1 MFGLN
6 KKRAQAE
13 VGSDAVEVA
22 PTPQYVPPASLR
34 LHDQTS
40 FQDILGYHDDPDPM
54 SCEQVAC
61 EIGRWAEEL
70 SVAAQD
76 GSGASSD
83 TLADAGAFLRAIAEG
98 DIALSDPLPEYRY
111 IGAVEYARS
120 FTIAA
125 PDAHI
130 ADEIAA
136 RRMASM
142 QPPASIPGVGEL
154 SMVYADQDFG
164 SNDRVYES
172 FGTTADGPAE

>member
-1 MFGLN
+1 MLGFK
-6 KKRAQAE
+6 KKRALVEPDAE
-13 VGSDAVEVA
+13 AVEQTPAA
-22 PTPQYVPPASLR
+22 PSVPPASLR

-61 EIGRWAEEL
+61 EIGRWADEL

-111 IGAVEYARS
+111 IGAVEYARE

-136 RRMASM
+136 RRMASL
-142 QPPASIPGVGEL
+142 QPPASVPGVGEL
-154 SMVYADQDFG
+154 SMVYADQNFG
-164 SNDRVYES
+164 CHSR
-172 FGTTADGPAE
+172 A